1 MASLSP
7 PHLPTVLFP
16 VVVFILTKQM
26 FVSGTMSE
34 RETTSS
40 LPERVPELFAAS
52 SASKLPKRKKTQYV
66 LKKKLSHMKKRECV
80 LSSSVPVISS
90 LILLC
95 VCCVVHFHTNRTAT
109 KSQSSEYKLWVR
121 RRDKN
126 NRRGLWTYRSG
137 GEMEATPVLPNDGV
151 EKSAG
156 LSSSGG
162 VLGTRSG
169 LPCCTPKNKEDG
181 KTSESSFL
189 YI

>member
-1 MASLSP
+1 MIMKVTMKTRSNQVLPRSRFYPDVSNKMASLSP
-7 PHLPTVLFP
+7 PHPPVLFP

-52 SASKLPKRKKTQYV
+52 SASKLPKRKNPNMY
-66 LKKKLSHMKKRECV
+66 KKKLSHMKKRECV

-109 KSQSSEYKLWVR
+109 KSQSSEYKL
-121 RRDKN
+121 
-126 NRRGLWTYRSG
+126 
-137 GEMEATPVLPNDGV
+137 
-151 EKSAG
+151 
-156 LSSSGG
+156 
-162 VLGTRSG
+162 
-169 LPCCTPKNKEDG
+169 
-181 KTSESSFL
+181 
-189 YI
+189 